1 MAHTSQSET
10 SLSQLQRL
18 SQRSEQIALQSD
30 AELLELYVVG
40 GDRAAFEALLVRYAP
55 LVSSVCALT
64 VSDRQCAEDAFQATF
79 LILLVQAKK
88 IRKRASLAAWLHGV
102 AYRSACRLRKQ
113 YRNRPLNQHEEAADM
128 ASPTL
133 DADPLTA
140 LARKM
145 NLEALDREL
154 ESLPDLLR
162 EPLVEHYLL
171 GHSAPQIAERMELS
185 VSAVEGRLR
194 RGRHALR
201 TRLARRGISLSV
213 LVAGSGLFQEH
224 LAASEGACW
233 AAKFAEL
240 YFPAGSETG
249 SLGAQPNVSSSQVS
263 SLVRGETIMFT
274 PSSLKAVAAVGV
286 LLLGGTIAALAVQ
299 ARDSRDGTGAARSNS
314 LALPAI
320 TEQPA
325 VLAQFG
331 PASVPPESTT
341 QEGQKQGGFG
351 GGGTGMSDMGRMG
364 GAMAMGMAMSS
375 GGTTE
380 WVRPETEGDE
390 VPAWL
395 SGGRAAMEAIEKNRQ
410 ILSTKLDFD
419 FHAIPLQQVAVW
431 LTQETGIQFE
441 LATEE
446 IELGGLASIDSPI
459 TGVGNDASVREI
471 IRRTMS
477 ALELTYVVTE
487 STIEI
492 TTHDAANESPTVRF
506 YDLSYVL
513 PNSANAAALI
523 KAIQDTVDPLDFQT
537 GDSTVSLVGSI
548 MMVSALDTTHQK
560 IEVLLLNV
568 AKMNPRNAEQP
579 SSAIPA
585 AGSAGGTKGGFGGG
599 FGGGGG
605 SGMGGGGGGGMGGG
619 GGGMF

>member
-128 ASPTL
+128 ASPTM

-240 YFPAGSETG
+240 YFSTGSETG

-579 SSAIPA
+579 SSVIPA